1 MRVTTAYAPRGDVC
15 ARDLGTGSCPQQT
28 ATRRENRTFER
39 GVQKDFIVNLP
50 LRCPSHY
57 CEKILRRW
65 RRHVIK
71 TLVRAAFAIV
81 AAQLLF
87 SPARAEEI
95 RVIKLGYILASH
107 SQLGAGADVFAA
119 EVARRTQG
127 RYRIDQYPDAALG
140 GEVEMMRGVQLGSVD
155 MAFITG
161 APMPNFV
168 PEMGVFGIPF
178 LIRDAQHAYS
188 VLDGPLGQELL
199 RRFDPQ
205 NIVALAWGENG
216 MRHITNSIH
225 PIFTPQDLQGLR
237 LRVPQSD
244 VMVQGFDALG
254 ADTHPLAFPDVYGAL
269 QTGRFDG
276 QENPIATII
285 ASKFYQVQKY
295 LTLSGHI
302 YDPAAFLMSKDL
314 YEELSPADRQAFVE
328 AARLGGLS
336 SRKFAA
342 EAEASGISLLQQHGM
357 QIVADI
363 DKPRFVDAMAPAMPA
378 FEQKFGKG
386 MIDAIRNV
394 NVVSQK

>member
-1 MRVTTAYAPRGDVC
+1 LARALFAALALLTAYA
-15 ARDLGTGSCPQQT
+15 S
-28 ATRRENRTFER
+28 
-39 GVQKDFIVNLP
+39 
-50 LRCPSHY
+50 
-57 CEKILRRW
+57 
-65 RRHVIK
+65 
-71 TLVRAAFAIV
+71 
-81 AAQLLF
+81 F
-87 SPARAEEI
+87 SPSYGEEA
-95 RVIKLGYILASH
+95 RVIKLGYILAPH

-119 EVARRTQG
+119 EVEKRTQG

-140 GEVEMMRGVQLGSVD
+140 GEVEMMKGVQLGTVD

-168 PEMGVFGIPF
+168 PEIGVFGIPF
-178 LIRDAQHAYS
+178 LIRDAPHAYA
-188 VLDGPLGQELL
+188 VLDGPFGQQLL
-199 RRFDPQ
+199 KKFEAQ

-216 MRHITNSIH
+216 MRHITNSRN
-225 PIFTPQDLQGLR
+225 PVRVPADLKGLK

-254 ADTHPLAFPDVYGAL
+254 ADTHPLAFPEVYGAL

-314 YEELSPADRQAFVE
+314 YDEMSPADRQAFVE
-328 AARLGGLS
+328 AARLGALA

-342 EAEASGISLLQQHGM
+342 ETEANGIAFLQQQGM
-357 QIVADI
+357 EVVTDI
-363 DKPRFVDAMAPAMPA
+363 DKAKFAAAMAPAMPA
-378 FEQKFGKG
+378 FEQKFGRET
-386 MIDAIRNV
+386 IDAIRSV
-394 NVVSQK
+394 DVVSQR

>member
-1 MRVTTAYAPRGDVC
+1 L
-15 ARDLGTGSCPQQT
+15 ARALFAALALLMAS
-28 ATRRENRTFER
+28 ASFS
-39 GVQKDFIVNLP
+39 
-50 LRCPSHY
+50 PSHG
-57 CEKILRRW
+57 
-65 RRHVIK
+65 
-71 TLVRAAFAIV
+71 
-81 AAQLLF
+81 
-87 SPARAEEI
+87 EET
-95 RVIKLGYILASH
+95 RVIKLGYILAPH

-119 EVARRTQG
+119 EVEKRTQG

-140 GEVEMMRGVQLGSVD
+140 GEVEMMKGVQLGTVD

-168 PEMGVFGIPF
+168 PEIGVFGIPF
-178 LIRDAQHAYS
+178 LIRDAQHAYA

-199 RRFDPQ
+199 KKFEAQ

-216 MRHITNSIH
+216 MRHITNSRNLIRV
-225 PIFTPQDLQGLR
+225 PSDLNGLK

-244 VMVQGFDALG
+244 VMVEGFDALG
-254 ADTHPLAFPDVYGAL
+254 ADTHPLAFPEVYGAL

-314 YEELSPADRQAFVE
+314 YVELSPADRQAFVE
-328 AARLGGLS
+328 AARLGGLA

-342 EAEASGISLLQQHGM
+342 EAEANGIAFLQQQGM
-357 QIVADI
+357 QVITNI
-363 DKPRFVDAMAPAMPA
+363 DKAKFADAMASVMPVY
-378 FEQKFGKG
+378 EKKFGRDL
-386 MIDAIRNV
+386 IDAIRQAKV
-394 NVVSQK
+394 ASQ

>member
-1 MRVTTAYAPRGDVC
+1 M
-15 ARDLGTGSCPQQT
+15 
-28 ATRRENRTFER
+28 
-39 GVQKDFIVNLP
+39 
-50 LRCPSHY
+50 
-57 CEKILRRW
+57 
-65 RRHVIK
+65 
-71 TLVRAAFAIV
+71 
-81 AAQLLF
+81 
-87 SPARAEEI
+87 
-95 RVIKLGYILASH
+95 RVIKLGYILAPH

-119 EVARRTQG
+119 EVEKRTQG

-140 GEVEMMRGVQLGSVD
+140 GEVEMMKGVQLGTVD

-168 PEMGVFGIPF
+168 PEIGVFGIPF
-178 LIRDAQHAYS
+178 LIRDAEHAHA
-188 VLDGPLGQELL
+188 VLDGPFGQQLL
-199 RRFDPQ
+199 KKFEAQ

-216 MRHITNSIH
+216 MRHLTNSRN
-225 PIFTPQDLQGLR
+225 PVRVPADLKGLK

-254 ADTHPLAFPDVYGAL
+254 ADTHPLAFPEVYGAL

-314 YEELSPADRQAFVE
+314 YDDMSPADRQAFVE
-328 AARLGGLS
+328 AARLGALA

-342 EAEASGISLLQQHGM
+342 EAEANGIAFLRQQGM
-357 QIVADI
+357 EVVTDL
-363 DKPRFVDAMAPAMPA
+363 DKAKFAAAMAPAMPA
-378 FEQKFGKG
+378 FEQKFGRET
-386 MIDAIRNV
+386 IDAVRSV
-394 NVVSQK
+394 DVVSQR

>member
-1 MRVTTAYAPRGDVC
+1 
-15 ARDLGTGSCPQQT
+15 
-28 ATRRENRTFER
+28 
-39 GVQKDFIVNLP
+39 
-50 LRCPSHY
+50 
-57 CEKILRRW
+57 
-65 RRHVIK
+65 VIK